1 MSRRH
6 GRHRVDGVAARVRS
20 LSPSVADWLLAAA
33 LTAYA
38 AVDVWLRH
46 GVVPGPKLIGALGLA
61 AMTIPLALRRR
72 WPLAIACASM
82 CALAAESVAA
92 GGAPEGAVVLFPVL
106 LVVYT
111 VAAHERLPGAL
122 LGAAAAL
129 VAVVVQ
135 TTQDPKLAGVGD
147 VVLVDGFFFVMIG
160 GAVWLAG
167 RYVRRRR
174 RQATVLESRAQRLEH
189 ERQRQDVVIAAE
201 RGRIARELHDVI
213 AHTVSVMGVQAAAAA
228 RVLDDEPERARAP
241 LESIEATARDAV
253 GELRRLLGVLRAGS
267 EPIGLAPQP
276 HLGHLD
282 DLLQQARDSGLTV
295 EIAIDGEGCALPP
308 GIELAAYRIVQEALT
323 NARKHAGPAHV
334 RVTFRYQPTYLQM
347 LVEDDGHGV
356 ANANGTGH
364 GLIGMRERA
373 ALYGGTLEAAPRPEG
388 GFSVRA
394 RLPLAE
400 AAR

>member
-1 MSRRH
+1 M
-6 GRHRVDGVAARVRS
+6 
-20 LSPSVADWLLAAA
+20 
-33 LTAYA
+33 
-38 AVDVWLRH
+38 
-46 GVVPGPKLIGALGLA
+46 
-61 AMTIPLALRRR
+61 LAL
-72 WPLAIACASM
+72 
-82 CALAAESVAA
+82 ALESTAA
-92 GGAPEGAVVLFPVL
+92 GGAPEGGVVLLPVL
-106 LVVYT
+106 VVLYT

-135 TTQDPKLAGVGD
+135 TARDPKLAGVGD

-160 GAVWLAG
+160 GAVWLGG

-174 RQATVLESRAQRLEH
+174 RQATMLEGRAQRLER
-189 ERQRQDVVIAAE
+189 ERRQQDMVIAAE

-253 GELRRLLGVLRAGS
+253 AELSRLLGVLRHGA
-267 EPIGLAPQP
+267 EPMGLAPQP
-276 HLGHLD
+276 DLGHLD
-282 DLLQQARDSGLTV
+282 DLLRQARDSGLTV
-295 EIAIDGEGCALPP
+295 EIAIDGEARALPP

-323 NARKHAGPAHV
+323 NTRKHAGIARV
-334 RVTFRYQPTYLQM
+334 RVRLTYRPTDLQL
-347 LVEDDGHGV
+347 LVEDDGHDVVNG
-356 ANANGTGH
+356 NGTGH

-373 ALYGGTLEAAPRPEG
+373 VLYGGTLEAGPRPQG

-394 RLPLAE
+394 RLPLGNAV
-400 AAR
+400 